1 MTHVFR
7 NQTQN
12 TMAEASAFAQ
22 LQHGKRADDES
33 GVVVSKF
40 SLTLTN
46 ILEPPAQENK
56 QWGR

>member
-56 QWGR
+56 Q